1 MKPLNTDMN
10 AQRWAKEFVEL
21 HGGDEDLMRSWF
33 ANAIMC
39 GWDNYYWST
48 DEYKQTIKQTAELQK
63 CIIDPVYFIN
73 NYVKTVT
80 IDKGLTDFKLYPY
93 QEKLIN
99 KYRNNRF
106 NICKSS
112 RLAGKTLTGIGFL
125 LWSATFND
133 NISIALCAG
142 RSATARSI
150 LEKLQDAY
158 DNLPN
163 WLKMGVT
170 KRNKSELELQ
180 NGSRIIAGNTSYD
193 TFKDWSFDLVYLDE
207 FAFAPDKDAQDFVDA
222 VIPAIAA
229 NKTSKII
236 ISSTPSYSYK
246 LKNILDEEGNNQTI
260 TVQNPFHKIWKDSED
275 GKNQFVR
282 TLINWDEIPGR
293 NNERKE
299 KMIANIGIGAWNQEF
314 ECKFLGS

>member
-21 HGGDEDLMRSWF
+21 HGGDEDIMRSWF

-48 DEYKQTIKQTAELQK
+48 DEYIQITELQK
-63 CIIDPVYFIN
+63 CKDDPVYFIN

-80 IDKGLTDFKLYPY
+80 IDKGLTNFKLYPY

-99 KYRNNRF
+99 RYHNNRF
-106 NICKSS
+106 NICKSP
-112 RLAGKTLTGIGFL
+112 RRAGKALTAIGFL
-125 LWSATFND
+125 LWYATFND

-142 RSATARSI
+142 KEAPARYI
-150 LEKLQDAY
+150 LEKLLDAY
-158 DNLPN
+158 IDLPN
-163 WLKMGVT
+163 WLQVEVT
-170 KRNKSELELQ
+170 KHNKSELELQ
-180 NGSRIIAGNTSYD
+180 NGSSIIASNTSYS
-193 TFKDWSFDLVYLDE
+193 TLGSRGFDLVYLEE
-207 FAFAPDKDAQDFVDA
+207 FAFAPDKDAQDSMDA
-222 VIPAIAA
+222 VLPVIAA

-282 TLINWDEIPGR
+282 TSVKWDEIPGR
-293 NNERKE
+293 YNEWKQ
-299 KMIANIGIGAWNQEF
+299 KMIANIGINAWNQEY

>member
-1 MKPLNTDMN
+1 MN

-39 GWDNYYWST
+39 GWDNHYWST
-48 DEYKQTIKQTAELQK
+48 DGYKQSITQITELQITELQITELQK
-63 CIIDPVYFIN
+63 CKKDPVYFIN

-80 IDKGLTDFKLYPY
+80 FDKGLTDFKLYPY

-99 KYRNNRF
+99 KYHNNRF

-112 RLAGKTLTGIGFL
+112 RQAGKTLTGIGFL
-125 LWSATFND
+125 LWYATFND
-133 NISIALCAG
+133 NVSIALCAG
-142 RSATARSI
+142 RGATARSI

-170 KRNKSELELQ
+170 KRNKSEIELQ
-180 NGSRIIAGNTSYD
+180 NGSRIIASSTSYS
-193 TFKDWSFDLVYLDE
+193 TLKGRSFNLVYLDE
-207 FAFAPDKDAQDFVDA
+207 FAFVPDKDAQDFMNA
-222 VIPAIAA
+222 VFPIFTASKFTKVIIA
-229 NKTSKII
+229 
-236 ISSTPSYSYK
+236 SSIKQQDDWFS
-246 LKNILDEEGNNQTI
+246 
-260 TVQNPFHKIWKDSED
+260 KIWKDSED

-282 TLINWDEIPGR
+282 TLIKWDEIPGR
-293 NNERKE
+293 NNEWKE
-299 KMIANIGIGAWNQEF
+299 QMIANIGIDAWNQKF
-314 ECKFLGS
+314 ECK